1 MQPLS
6 PHLSELSASAKKAE
20 DRAATAQSEIKERVQ
35 QHVEEAHREAQAAL
49 DRVNEGVERAT
60 EGTKAHFTE
69 LRAKVATDM
78 ERMKEDASSR
88 KARFEAWQA
97 SNYADDKAADAEAAI
112 TYAVAAIK
120 IAEVATLDA
129 IEARGRAEIKAD
141 QAQPIQA

>member
-6 PHLSELSASAKKAE
+6 QQLSELSASAKKAE

-35 QHVEEAHREAQAAL
+35 QHLEEAHREAAAAL
-49 DRVNEGVERAT
+49 DRVSQGVEHAT
-60 EGTKAHFTE
+60 EGTKTHFAE
-69 LRAKVATDM
+69 LKAKVASDM
-78 ERMKEDASSR
+78 ERMREDASSR
-88 KARFEAWQA
+88 RSKFEAWQA
-97 SNYADDKAADAEAAI
+97 RNYADDKAADAEAAI

-129 IEARGRAEIKAD
+129 IEARGRAEIKAE